1 MMEILLTLVLFAPV
15 VWLME
20 RTHRRTRD
28 LPRMPLGADAESAAS
43 STYRR
48 QLAELRQLTQLD
60 RAETGQPAMTSPEA
74 DVRPR
79 PRPSTAD
86 RLRRTMGSG
95 FSPLGGWSGTATT
108 MKSC

>member
-20 RTHRRTRD
+20 RTHRRTRH
-28 LPRMPLGADAESAAS
+28 LPRVPLGADAESAAS

-48 QLAELRQLTQLD
+48 QLAELRQLDQQL
-60 RAETGQPAMTSPEA
+60 A
-74 DVRPR
+74 DAAAG
-79 PRPSTAD
+79 TAAD
-86 RLRRTMGSG
+86 RRAARPPVTATRLERTLGTS